1 MAKILFLEWCDYMC
15 YPTGG
20 HLSFARHML
29 GAFGNDL
36 KLVGI
41 DTANECKVGAWMKRS
56 IDGIEYDYFCVGS
69 VKKSSKKP
77 LIPSRIT
84 AYLQMRKYMRKIF
97 HTSYDYILIQTPE
110 VLLSLP
116 KKVLNKV
123 CLIMPGVENPLT
135 ISRYKILQRFA
146 GLYDGIFFKRA
157 SLVNAILPAADEKSI
172 EAFIARGRGAIP
184 QTKVRQFPTRYDA
197 NIFKVKDGD
206 ELRKK
211 HGIMDNC
218 ILYVTVGRLNWFK
231 GWKFMI
237 DSLSRLNNPLA
248 KFVFIGDGEDES
260 KILSY
265 IKEKGLDIQVD
276 LIGRQSL
283 DVIADYLNM
292 ANAFIMGSYKE
303 GWSTSLVEAV
313 ACACPCVVT
322 DFSSASDMIEDGV
335 NGWVIKN
342 RNEDE
347 FTQRMSDVLSL
358 EKDKILEKAKNISSL
373 SVQNMREQMIL
384 KADWKD

>member
-29 GAFGNDL
+29 GAFGNEL

-84 AYLQMRKYMRKIF
+84 AYLQMRKYMRKILR
-97 HTSYDYILIQTPE
+97 TSYDYILIQTPE

-146 GLYDGIFFKRA
+146 GFYDGFFFKKA
-157 SLVNAILPAADEKSI
+157 SHVNAILPAADEKSI

-211 HGIMDNC
+211 YGIMDNC
-218 ILYVTVGRLNWFK
+218 ILFVTVGRLNWFK

-248 KFVFIGDGEDES
+248 KLVFIGDGEDEY
-260 KILSY
+260 KIRDY
-265 IKEKGLDIQVD
+265 VKEKKLDIQVD

-303 GWSTSLVEAV
+303 CWSTSLVEAV

-322 DFSSASDMIEDGV
+322 DFSSASDMIEEGV

-347 FTQRMSDVLSL
+347 FTRRMSDVLSL

>member
-84 AYLQMRKYMRKIF
+84 AYLQMRKYMRKILR
-97 HTSYDYILIQTPE
+97 TSYDYILIQTPE

-123 CLIMPGVENPLT
+123 CLIMPGVENPLV
-135 ISRYKILQRFA
+135 ISRYKIVQKFS
-146 GLYDGIFFKRA
+146 GLYDGIFFKKA
-157 SLVNAILPAADEKSI
+157 SHVNAILPAADEKSI

-211 HGIMDNC
+211 YGIMDNC
-218 ILYVTVGRLNWFK
+218 ILFVTVGRLNWFK

-248 KFVFIGDGEDES
+248 KLVFIGDGEDES

-322 DFSSASDMIEDGV
+322 DFSSASDMIEEGV

-347 FTQRMSDVLSL
+347 FTRRMSDVLSL

>member
-84 AYLQMRKYMRKIF
+84 AYLQMRKYMRKILR
-97 HTSYDYILIQTPE
+97 TSYDYILIQTPE

-135 ISRYKILQRFA
+135 ISRYKIVQKFS
-146 GLYDGIFFKRA
+146 GLYDGFFFKKA
-157 SLVNAILPAADEKSI
+157 SHVNAILPAADEKSI

-211 HGIMDNC
+211 YGIMDNC
-218 ILYVTVGRLNWFK
+218 ILFVTVGRLNWFK

-237 DSLSRLNNPLA
+237 DCLSRLNNPLA
-248 KFVFIGDGEDES
+248 KLVFIGDGEDES

-322 DFSSASDMIEDGV
+322 DFSSASDMIEEGV

-347 FTQRMSDVLSL
+347 FTRRMSDVLSL

>member
-1 MAKILFLEWCDYMC
+1 MAKILFLEWCDYVS

-41 DTANECKVGAWMKRS
+41 DTANECTVGTWTKRS
-56 IDGIEYDYFCVGS
+56 IEGVEYDYFCVGN
-69 VKKSSKKP
+69 VKKSSKRP

-84 AYLQMRKYMRKIF
+84 AYLQMRKYMRKILR
-97 HTSYDYILIQTPE
+97 TSYDYILIQTPE

-116 KKVLNKV
+116 KRILNKT

-135 ISRYKILQRFA
+135 ISRYNVVQKIA
-146 GLYDGIFFKRA
+146 GIYDGIFFRKA
-157 SLVNAILPAADEKSI
+157 SLVDAILPAADDKAI
-172 EAFIARGRGAIP
+172 KVFIARSKGTIP
-184 QTKVRQFPTRYDA
+184 QSKVRQFPTRYDA
-197 NIFKVKDGD
+197 DIFKVKDGRA
-206 ELRKK
+206 LRKEY
-211 HGIMDNC
+211 GIKENC

-237 DSLSRLNNPLA
+237 DSLCLMNNPLA
-248 KFVFIGDGEDES
+248 KLVFIGDGEDED
-260 KILSY
+260 KIRNY
-265 IKEKGLDIQVD
+265 VKEKGLQVQVD

-283 DVIADYLNM
+283 NVIADYLNM

-322 DFSSASDMIEDGV
+322 DFSSASDMIEEGI
-335 NGWVIKN
+335 NGWVIKT
-342 RNEDE
+342 RDE
-347 FTQRMSDVLSL
+347 KEFSKRMSDALSL
-358 EKDKILEKAKNISSL
+358 DRKYILKKAKDISSL
-373 SVQNMREQMIL
+373 SVQNMREQMIQ
-384 KADWKD
+384 KASWW

>member
-84 AYLQMRKYMRKIF
+84 AYLQMRKYMRKILR
-97 HTSYDYILIQTPE
+97 TSYDYILIQTPE

-146 GLYDGIFFKRA
+146 RFYDGFFFKKA
-157 SLVNAILPAADEKSI
+157 SHVNAILPAADEKSI
-172 EAFIARGRGAIP
+172 EAFIARSKGSIFQA
-184 QTKVRQFPTRYDA
+184 KVRQFPTRYDA
-197 NIFKVKDGD
+197 NIFKVKDGGV
-206 ELRKK
+206 LRGKY
-211 HGIMDNC
+211 GIMDNC
-218 ILYVTVGRLNWFK
+218 TLYVTVGRLNWFK

-248 KFVFIGDGEDES
+248 KLVFIGDGEDEY
-260 KILSY
+260 KIRDY
-265 IKEKGLDIQVD
+265 VKEKKLDIQVD

-322 DFSSASDMIEDGV
+322 DFSSASDMIEEGV

-347 FTQRMSDVLSL
+347 FTRRMSDVLSL

>member
-84 AYLQMRKYMRKIF
+84 AYLQMRKYMRKILR
-97 HTSYDYILIQTPE
+97 TSYDYILIQTPE

-135 ISRYKILQRFA
+135 ISRYKIVQKFS
-146 GLYDGIFFKRA
+146 GLYDGFFFKKA
-157 SLVNAILPAADEKSI
+157 SHVNAILPAADEKSI

-211 HGIMDNC
+211 YGIMDNC
-218 ILYVTVGRLNWFK
+218 ILFVTVGRLNWFK

-237 DSLSRLNNPLA
+237 DCLSRLNNPLA
-248 KFVFIGDGEDES
+248 KLVFIGDGEDEY
-260 KILSY
+260 KIRDY
-265 IKEKGLDIQVD
+265 VKEKKLDIQVD

-322 DFSSASDMIEDGV
+322 DFSSASDMIEEGV

-347 FTQRMSDVLSL
+347 FTRRMSDVLSL